1 MSVLG
6 IYHIEIKHIKGV
18 THMSDDAKKV
28 IETIKKGELPPLSS
42 NSTADSKGTQTLQH
56 GINLT
61 EFDLQTRNNTSK
73 DKK

>member
-1 MSVLG
+1 
-6 IYHIEIKHIKGV
+6 
-18 THMSDDAKKV
+18 MSDEAKKV

-61 EFDLQTRNNTSK
+61 EFDLHTRKNTSK